1 MEYMASGTPVL
12 TTNLPGM
19 PEEYKQYVYLIEDE
33 SAEGIAR
40 AIKTTFDTVRSE
52 RDRKGHSAQE
62 FVLNEKNNLFQS
74 KRVLSMLEAK

>member
-1 MEYMASGTPVL
+1 M
-12 TTNLPGM
+12 
-19 PEEYKQYVYLIEDE
+19 IEDE

-52 RDRKGHSAQE
+52 RDRKGRSAQE

>member
-1 MEYMASGTPVL
+1 MASGTPVL

-40 AIKTTFDTVRSE
+40 AIKTTFDTARSE
-52 RDRKGHSAQE
+52 RNRKGHSAQE
-62 FVLNEKNNLFQS
+62 FVLDEKNNIFQS